1 MPQTEEILIQST
13 AHECRA
19 VRIVS
24 GLVQDI
30 EIERSGH
37 RGFVGDVLLGKIS
50 RVLPGM
56 QSAFVEVGFDRTAF
70 LHVADVWQA
79 KGQDAHAAQA
89 TQTTLTAQPAKPIE
103 KILYEGQQLIVQVVK
118 DPIGTKGARLTTQ
131 LSIAGRLL
139 VYTPYESHLGISQRI
154 GNEEDRERLKNR
166 MKALIPADE
175 TGGFI
180 VRTNAEDATDDALKQ
195 DIDYLRLRWQ
205 EILDR
210 SRSTGPTP
218 PAAGTKLYRELVLSQ
233 RVVRDWVSEQTRCV
247 TVEGPNTLMEFAE
260 RYVPGVAPKL
270 KFYKG
275 DRPLFELHGVEDEI
289 ERALARRVDM
299 KSGGYLI
306 FDQTEALT
314 TIDVNTGG
322 YVSGRNFSETV
333 FKTNLEAT
341 QVIARQMRLR
351 NLGGI
356 ILIDFID
363 MESASQKEAVLL
375 ELQRAMEMDR
385 TKVRALGFTQ
395 LGLVEVT
402 RKRTR
407 DSLAHMLCEPC
418 PTCGGGG
425 EIKTAQTICYEIL
438 REIRRMAQQFN
449 PKEFRVLANAG
460 VIDRF
465 LDEESQH
472 LATLGDTVGKPISLH
487 VESGYSPAMYDIV
500 LI

>member
-1 MPQTEEILIQST
+1 
-13 AHECRA
+13 
-19 VRIVS
+19 
-24 GLVQDI
+24 
-30 EIERSGH
+30 
-37 RGFVGDVLLGKIS
+37 
-50 RVLPGM
+50 
-56 QSAFVEVGFDRTAF
+56 
-70 LHVADVWQA
+70 
-79 KGQDAHAAQA
+79 
-89 TQTTLTAQPAKPIE
+89 
-103 KILYEGQQLIVQVVK
+103 
-118 DPIGTKGARLTTQ
+118 
-131 LSIAGRLL
+131 
-139 VYTPYESHLGISQRI
+139 
-154 GNEEDRERLKNR
+154 
-166 MKALIPADE
+166 
-175 TGGFI
+175 
-180 VRTNAEDATDDALKQ
+180 
-195 DIDYLRLRWQ
+195 
-205 EILDR
+205 
-210 SRSTGPTP
+210 
-218 PAAGTKLYRELVLSQ
+218 
-233 RVVRDWVSEQTRCV
+233 
-247 TVEGPNTLMEFAE
+247 
-260 RYVPGVAPKL
+260 
-270 KFYKG
+270 
-275 DRPLFELHGVEDEI
+275 
-289 ERALARRVDM
+289 LARRVDM

-500 LI
+500 MI